1 MGSAMGV
8 GTDAADDARLRHRDV
23 VHQMAAWWGLVG
35 AAAPLA
41 ALFLL
46 VPFGGPLRAAQ
57 ALLPIAVMVGVPATG
72 GWLAS
77 RRSARRAEA
86 GLMVLASWGLLAL
99 PSVVALPGNSS
110 DVSLFVLNSLPS
122 VVPLVGLALAGWAL
136 TRRGG
141 LLRRYPAGWRHRLA
155 GLAVGLAGLAVGA
168 YGLAAVLP
176 PVTMT
181 GPLGG
186 GLWEQMLDPAPWGAG
201 ARLVTVLV
209 VAALGMVVA
218 RLDAAL
224 ALVPAA
230 IVTAHALQRVAS
242 TLLELAEPTIPG
254 PGAVAL
260 HPVFAA
266 HIAAAVTALAATIWL
281 TTRARQRALQ
291 PSS

>member
-1 MGSAMGV
+1 MRSATGV

-23 VHQMAAWWGLVG
+23 AHQMAAWWGLVG

-57 ALLPIAVMVGVPATG
+57 ALLTIAVMVGVPAAG
-72 GWLAS
+72 GWLAF
-77 RRSARRAEA
+77 RRSARRAET
-86 GLMVLASWGLLAL
+86 GLVVLASWGLLAL
-99 PSVVALPGNSS
+99 PSVVALPGNAS

-122 VVPLVGLALAGWAL
+122 VVPLVGLALSGWAL

-141 LLRRYPAGWRHRLA
+141 LLRRYPTGWRHRLA
-155 GLAVGLAGLAVGA
+155 GLAVGA
-168 YGLAAVLP
+168 YGPATVLP
-176 PVTMT
+176 PITMT

-186 GLWEQMLDPAPWGAG
+186 GLWEQMLDPAPWGTG

-209 VAALGMVVA
+209 VAALGMAVA

-224 ALVPAA
+224 ALAPAA

-242 TLLELAEPTIPG
+242 TLLELAEPTTPG
-254 PGAVAL
+254 PGAIAL

-266 HIAAAVTALAATIWL
+266 HITAAVTALAATIWL
-281 TTRARQRALQ
+281 VTRAHQRALQ